1 LAPLLER
8 LGAAGEA
15 ARRKRLQAI
24 AALTRAVARYL
35 LEAKAPDGK
44 PADPVARFHLANGA
58 RLERVNPAADTSD
71 HAVRQSGGVMV
82 NYVHDRA
89 KVEANRTSYQS
100 SSPPNRQRAERTRGG
115 K

>member
-1 LAPLLER
+1 M
-8 LGAAGEA
+8 
-15 ARRKRLQAI
+15 QAN

-44 PADPVARFHLANGA
+44 PGDPVARFHLGNGA

-82 NYVHDRA
+82 NYVYDRA
-89 KVEANRTSYQS
+89 EVEANRTSYQS
-100 SSPPNRQRAERTRGG
+100 GAVAASRKVRRLVTEPGTSA
-115 K
+115 